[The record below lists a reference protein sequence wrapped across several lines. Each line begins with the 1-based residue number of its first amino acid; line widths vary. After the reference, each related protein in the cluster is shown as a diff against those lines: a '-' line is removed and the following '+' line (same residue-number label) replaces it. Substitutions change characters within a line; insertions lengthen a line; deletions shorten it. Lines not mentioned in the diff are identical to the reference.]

1 MGSVLSLNED
11 KILSASNNK
20 GLELTPSS
28 APSVGTTTLVLKGD
42 NLGNAV
48 AATPGTD
55 YVVPSALTNYIPITE
70 KAANNG
76 VATLDSSGKVPSSQ
90 LRSVFVISATAPQ
103 DTSLLWIDSNSV
115 MRYYSN
121 NAWHPIVP
129 VWG

>member
-1 MGSVLSLNED
+1 MGSVLSSND
-11 KILSASNNK
+11 KILGSSSNK
-20 GLELTPSS
+20 AFELTPSS
-28 APSVGTTTLVLKGD
+28 APSIGTTTLVLKGD

-55 YVVPSALTNYIPITE
+55 YVVPSALSNYIPTSE
-70 KAANNG
+70 KAANSG
-76 VATLDSSGKVPSSQ
+76 VATLDSSGKVPASQ
-90 LRSVFVISATAPQ
+90 LRSVFIVSSTAPQ

-115 MRYYSN
+115 LRYYSN